1 MLDCL
6 HKEDSIEVSVLKW
19 SGDSRSG
26 RHAPEPLALCKLT
39 VYEFYTRRRMLDAIN
54 RCLGRHLEE
63 VVDQKA
69 RTTAV
74 VQYSA
79 LQRSAPQNV
88 PHQRLTNLLT
98 PTVIERLR
106 YFRQIVPK
114 AGNLLLVPHH
124 VMRHKCVTITTL

>member
-6 HKEDSIEVSVLKW
+6 DPDESIEVSELKW

-79 LQRSAPQNV
+79 RQRSPRQNV
-88 PHQRLTNLLT
+88 RSERLNNRLT
-98 PTVIERLR
+98 P
-106 YFRQIVPK
+106 
-114 AGNLLLVPHH
+114 
-124 VMRHKCVTITTL
+124 